1 MGEVTSIVPLT
12 NDIILLLRE
21 RLNDALKGDISGIVL
36 LCEYDNVHTIDTPG
50 AFSIDPESVAA
61 LVGKL
66 TIAANH
72 FSSVSFMDGEEDE
85 DYDE

>member
-21 RLNDALKGDISGIVL
+21 ILDDALKGDISGIVI
-36 LCEYDNVHTIDTPG
+36 LCEYDDVHTIDMPG
-50 AFSIDPESVAA
+50 AFSVDPESVAA

-66 TIAANH
+66 TITANY
-72 FSSVSFMDGEEDE
+72 FSSAAFLEGDE